1 MSFEVKRYSK
11 EDEQLVETDLE
22 RLMKQRKDAA
32 KGSTV
37 AGAED
42 VDVIMGEQKEEKVA
56 VVLRMQLGSSTYAT
70 VALRELMKTGGV
82 KAYTPEYG
90 STR

>member
-22 RLMKQRKDAA
+22 RLMKQKKDAA
-32 KGSTV
+32 NGSTG

-42 VDVIMGEQKEEKVA
+42 LDVEMGEQKEEKVA
-56 VVLRMQLGSSTYAT
+56 VVLRLRLGSSTYVT
-70 VALRELMKTGGV
+70 VALRELMKAV
-82 KAYTPEYG
+82 A
-90 STR
+90 